1 MPLISK
7 SGKLMSPMLIILQ
20 ETSHEFGP
28 IVKESLFTADNISV
42 LPTTLGKMTKD
53 TLNKWYA
60 DVFFPNCGRKALLF
74 IDSWNGHKDK
84 EIMNR
89 VKPEEVEL
97 ELLIIPPGVTS
108 ICQPLD
114 VYGFRFL
121 FSSNLLRT
129 KIN

>member
-1 MPLISK
+1 M
-7 SGKLMSPMLIILQ
+7 
-20 ETSHEFGP
+20 
-28 IVKESLFTADNISV
+28 FTADNISV
-42 LPTTLGKMTKD
+42 LPTTSGKMTKD
-53 TLNKWYA
+53 TLTKWYA
-60 DVFFPNCGRKALLF
+60 DVFFPNCGQKALLF

-97 ELLIIPPGVTS
+97 ELLIIPSGVTS
-108 ICQPLD
+108 ICQILD

-121 FSSNLLRT
+121 LFSNFLRT